1 MIRCRS
7 AGYCTHGGI
16 TGRCYDI
23 AQTKLNKQTGKGRF
37 DKKTSFLHFST
48 VFSTIRCFYYAI
60 FRKELPKILEKL
72 IKALFEWLASLWYE
86 MVEYLLE
93 HLMDLFHT
101 DLTYFTDRVPVV
113 GDIGTIFF
121 AVGWALLIGN
131 LAFQAMRSMATGV
144 GIEAEE
150 PGRLFLRTAIFSFLL
165 MVSRQICE
173 IGLGFSSTIMDM
185 LQIPNAITFDPFGED
200 TFDMLPNAGWIVV
213 ILVNVIIQWQT
224 IKLFFEVAER
234 YVILCVLTYCAPLA
248 FAMGG
253 SKSTGEIFR
262 GWLRMFASMC
272 ALMVFNLMFVKLLIS
287 AMSNAPNGTAIIP
300 WMMLIVG
307 IVRMAKKMD
316 GIILRIGLN
325 PALTGDPLG
334 TRFPGMLTAM
344 TLRSIAQMVTR
355 TAAQGMPSAGHGSP
369 APPASGSFMQHG
381 GKQGSQSGGT
391 VGASALGG
399 AAASAAGVAGAAI
412 HVAGSGARA
421 MSDLTSF
428 RNRHGAGDPA
438 SMRQVSQAISVDA
451 DDWEDGNS
459 VSSIRSQN
467 QSVSEAN
474 AVSRMMVSPVSP
486 AIPPLPAD
494 FGRLGAPQTESA
506 LRTPVMP
513 THRTDIAPGLSVTP
527 VQPAAAMPRTPEQV
541 FPSNTGTSG
550 TPQQP
555 VSGTPSARP
564 PVQPTASRSA
574 RATPVMPVSPP
585 PVQTLLHSESKLS
598 EMRAGYTEQNA
609 PECPPVSPTESAG
622 HSSGIVPA
630 AAVAAATAAQGHTAS
645 AVQPNRTAP
654 SGSAS
659 LAVSPPSRAMP
670 PAPPVQQA
678 MRQTGVTAD
687 TDGGSIRVTPV
698 VPQPQTAA
706 STSGQSTPRTA
717 VQPAPQ
723 TTVQPPSPAMKTQSP
738 TAPAVSPASPE
749 SGRQSIVS
757 TATPAPDRRTAVS
770 PSRREHSEIQ
780 QTTTV
785 QSNLPPSVRPPDMVV
800 RPQIADKTRR
810 LRRSAQP
817 LNNKVTPQE
826 D

>member
-1 MIRCRS
+1 
-7 AGYCTHGGI
+7 
-16 TGRCYDI
+16 
-23 AQTKLNKQTGKGRF
+23 
-37 DKKTSFLHFST
+37 
-48 VFSTIRCFYYAI
+48 
-60 FRKELPKILEKL
+60 
-72 IKALFEWLASLWYE
+72 
-86 MVEYLLE
+86 
-93 HLMDLFHT
+93 
-101 DLTYFTDRVPVV
+101 
-113 GDIGTIFF
+113 
-121 AVGWALLIGN
+121 
-131 LAFQAMRSMATGV
+131 
-144 GIEAEE
+144 
-150 PGRLFLRTAIFSFLL
+150 

-173 IGLGFSSTIMDM
+173 IGFGFSSTIMDM

-200 TFDMLPNAGWIVV
+200 TFDMLPNAGWFVV

-325 PALTGDPLG
+325 PAMTGDPLG

-369 APPASGSFMQHG
+369 APPTSGSFMQHG
-381 GKQGSQSGGT
+381 GKQGGQSTGT
-391 VGASALGG
+391 AGASAQGG
-399 AAASAAGVAGAAI
+399 VAVGAAGVAGAAI

-421 MSDLTSF
+421 MNDLASF
-428 RNRHGAGDPA
+428 RNRHNSGGP
-438 SMRQVSQAISVDA
+438 STRQISQAISIDA
-451 DDWEDGNS
+451 DDWEDGSS

-486 AIPPLPAD
+486 VLPPLPAD
-494 FGRLGAPQTESA
+494 FGRMGAPQTESA
-506 LRTPVMP
+506 LRAPVMP
-513 THRTDIAPGLSVTP
+513 MHRADTAPGLSVTP

-555 VSGTPSARP
+555 VSGTPSARTS
-564 PVQPTASRSA
+564 VQPTASHPT

-585 PVQTLLHSESKLS
+585 PVQTLLHSESNLS
-598 EMRAGYTEQNA
+598 EVRTGYTEQNA

-622 HSSGIVPA
+622 HSSGVVPA

-645 AVQPNRTAP
+645 AVQPNRAAP
-654 SGSAS
+654 AASAGTD
-659 LAVSPPSRAMP
+659 VSPPSRTMP
-670 PAPPVQQA
+670 TAPPVQQV
-678 MRQTGVTAD
+678 MRQTGATAD
-687 TDGGSIRVTPV
+687 TGSSLLRVTPV
-698 VPQPQTAA
+698 TPQPQTTA
-706 STSGQSTPRTA
+706 STSGQSTHRSA
-717 VQPAPQ
+717 VQPVSQ
-723 TTVQPPSPAMKTQSP
+723 TAVQPPSPAVRTQAP
-738 TAPAVSPASPE
+738 TAPAVSPVSADGGRRPAVSP
-749 SGRQSIVS
+749 
-757 TATPAPDRRTAVS
+757 ATPAPNRRTAVS

-780 QTTTV
+780 QTTTT
-785 QSNLPPSVRPPDMVV
+785 QSNVTTSVRPPDMVG
-800 RPQIADKTRR
+800 RPQIAEKTRR

-826 D
+826 GGKHHKRRKKK

>member
-1 MIRCRS
+1 M
-7 AGYCTHGGI
+7 
-16 TGRCYDI
+16 
-23 AQTKLNKQTGKGRF
+23 
-37 DKKTSFLHFST
+37 
-48 VFSTIRCFYYAI
+48 
-60 FRKELPKILEKL
+60 
-72 IKALFEWLASLWYE
+72 
-86 MVEYLLE
+86 
-93 HLMDLFHT
+93 
-101 DLTYFTDRVPVV
+101 
-113 GDIGTIFF
+113 
-121 AVGWALLIGN
+121 
-131 LAFQAMRSMATGV
+131 
-144 GIEAEE
+144 
-150 PGRLFLRTAIFSFLL
+150 
-165 MVSRQICE
+165 
-173 IGLGFSSTIMDM
+173 
-185 LQIPNAITFDPFGED
+185 
-200 TFDMLPNAGWIVV
+200 
-213 ILVNVIIQWQT
+213 
-224 IKLFFEVAER
+224 
-234 YVILCVLTYCAPLA
+234 A

-253 SKSTGEIFR
+253 SKSTAEIFR

-272 ALMVFNLMFVKLLIS
+272 ALMVFNLVFVKLLIS

-300 WMMLIVG
+300 WMMLVVG

-391 VGASALGG
+391 VGASAQGG

-438 SMRQVSQAISVDA
+438 SIRQVSQAISVDA
-451 DDWEDGNS
+451 DDWEDGSS

-486 AIPPLPAD
+486 ALPPLPAD
-494 FGRLGAPQTESA
+494 FGRMSTPQTEIGTHA
-506 LRTPVMP
+506 PVMP
-513 THRTDIAPGLSVTP
+513 MHRADTAPGLSVTP
-527 VQPAAAMPRTPEQV
+527 VQPAAAVPHIPEQV
-541 FPSNTGTSG
+541 FPSNTETSG
-550 TPQQP
+550 APQQS
-555 VSGTPSARP
+555 VSGTPSAHQS
-564 PVQPTASRSA
+564 VQPTTSRPA
-574 RATPVMPVSPP
+574 RVTPVSPVSPP
-585 PVQTLLHSESKLS
+585 HVQTLLHSESNLS
-598 EMRAGYTEQNA
+598 EMRTGYTEQNA
-609 PECPPVSPTESAG
+609 PERPQVSPTESAG
-622 HSSGIVPA
+622 HSSSVVPT

-654 SGSAS
+654 AGSTGS
-659 LAVSPPSRAMP
+659 AVSPPSRMMP

-678 MRQTGVTAD
+678 AQQARQMPSAD
-687 TDGGSIRVTPV
+687 VGSLRVTPV
-698 VPQPQTAA
+698 VQQPQTAA
-706 STSGQSTPRTA
+706 SISGQPTPRTA
-717 VQPAPQ
+717 VQTVPQ
-723 TTVQPPSPAMKTQSP
+723 AAVQPPSP
-738 TAPAVSPASPE
+738 TARAPMPVTPAVSPASAEGGSRPA
-749 SGRQSIVS
+749 VS
-757 TATPAPDRRTAVS
+757 PATPAPDRRTAVS
-770 PSRREHSEIQ
+770 PSQREHSEIQ

-785 QSNLPPSVRPPDMVV
+785 QSNVPSSIRTPDMVG

-826 D
+826 GGKHHKRRKKK

>member
-1 MIRCRS
+1 
-7 AGYCTHGGI
+7 
-16 TGRCYDI
+16 
-23 AQTKLNKQTGKGRF
+23 
-37 DKKTSFLHFST
+37 
-48 VFSTIRCFYYAI
+48 
-60 FRKELPKILEKL
+60 
-72 IKALFEWLASLWYE
+72 
-86 MVEYLLE
+86 
-93 HLMDLFHT
+93 MDLFHT

-113 GDIGTIFF
+113 KDIGTIFF

-131 LAFQAMRSMATGV
+131 LAFQAMRSMASGV

-150 PGRLFLRTAIFSFLL
+150 PGRLFLRTAMFSFLL

-369 APPASGSFMQHG
+369 APPASGAFMQHG

-391 VGASALGG
+391 VGASAQGG

-474 AVSRMMVSPVSP
+474 VVSRMMVSPVSP

-494 FGRLGAPQTESA
+494 FGRLGAPQTEST

-513 THRTDIAPGLSVTP
+513 THRTDTAPGLSVTP

-541 FPSNTGTSG
+541 FPSNTGISG

-564 PVQPTASRSA
+564 PVQPTTSRPA
-574 RATPVMPVSPP
+574 RVTPVSPVSPP
-585 PVQTLLHSESKLS
+585 PVQTLLHSESNLS
-598 EMRAGYTEQNA
+598 EVRAGYTEQNA
-609 PECPPVSPTESAG
+609 PKNQPVPSVEPAG

-645 AVQPNRTAP
+645 AVQPNRAA
-654 SGSAS
+654 SAGT
-659 LAVSPPSRAMP
+659 AVSPPSRTM
-670 PAPPVQQA
+670 PPVQQT
-678 MRQTGVTAD
+678 MRQTGATAD
-687 TDGGSIRVTPV
+687 TGGGSIRVTPV
-698 VPQPQTAA
+698 VPQSQTVA
-706 STSGQSTPRTA
+706 SAFGQSTPRTGVQPVSHTA
-717 VQPAPQ
+717 VQPAPP
-723 TTVQPPSPAMKTQSP
+723 TAVQPPSPAMRTQAP
-738 TAPAVSPASPE
+738 TAPAVSPVSADGGRRPAVSP
-749 SGRQSIVS
+749 
-757 TATPAPDRRTAVS
+757 ATPAPDRRTAVS

-780 QTTTV
+780 QTTTA
-785 QSNLPPSVRPPDMVV
+785 QSNMTTSVRLPDMVV
-800 RPQIADKTRR
+800 RPQIAEKTRR

-826 D
+826 GGKHHKRRKKK

>member
-1 MIRCRS
+1 
-7 AGYCTHGGI
+7 
-16 TGRCYDI
+16 
-23 AQTKLNKQTGKGRF
+23 
-37 DKKTSFLHFST
+37 
-48 VFSTIRCFYYAI
+48 
-60 FRKELPKILEKL
+60 
-72 IKALFEWLASLWYE
+72 
-86 MVEYLLE
+86 
-93 HLMDLFHT
+93 MDLFHT
-101 DLTYFTDRVPVV
+101 DLTYFAERVPVV
-113 GDIGTIFF
+113 KDIGTIFF

-131 LAFQAMRSMATGV
+131 LVFQAMRSMASGV

-150 PGRLFLRTAIFSFLL
+150 PGRLFLRTAMFSFLL

-369 APPASGSFMQHG
+369 APPTSGSFMQHS
-381 GKQGSQSGGT
+381 GKQGSQSTST
-391 VGASALGG
+391 VGASAQGG
-399 AAASAAGVAGAAI
+399 AAAGAAGVAGAAI

-421 MSDLTSF
+421 MNDLASF
-428 RNRHGAGDPA
+428 RNRHGADDPA
-438 SMRQVSQAISVDA
+438 SIRQVSQAISVDA
-451 DDWEDGNS
+451 DDWEDGS
-459 VSSIRSQN
+459 SASSIRSQN

-486 AIPPLPAD
+486 ALPPLPAD
-494 FGRLGAPQTESA
+494 FGRLGAP
-506 LRTPVMP
+506 RTGIGTHAPVMP
-513 THRTDIAPGLSVTP
+513 THRADTAPGLSVTP
-527 VQPAAAMPRTPEQV
+527 VQPAAAVPHIPEQV
-541 FPSNTGTSG
+541 FPSNTETSG
-550 TPQQP
+550 APQQS
-555 VSGTPSARP
+555 VSGTPSAHQ
-564 PVQPTASRSA
+564 PVQPTTSRPA
-574 RATPVMPVSPP
+574 RVTPVSPVSPP
-585 PVQTLLHSESKLS
+585 HVQTLLHSESNLS
-598 EMRAGYTEQNA
+598 EMRTGYTEQNA
-609 PECPPVSPTESAG
+609 PERPPVSPTESAG
-622 HSSGIVPA
+622 HSSSVVPT

-654 SGSAS
+654 AGSTGS
-659 LAVSPPSRAMP
+659 AVSPPSRMMP
-670 PAPPVQQA
+670 PAPPVQQT
-678 MRQTGVTAD
+678 MRQTGQIPSAD
-687 TDGGSIRVTPV
+687 VCSLRVTPV
-698 VPQPQTAA
+698 APAT
-706 STSGQSTPRTA
+706 STSGQSIQRTA

-723 TTVQPPSPAMKTQSP
+723 TTVQPPSPAMRTQAP
-738 TAPAVSPASPE
+738 TAPAVSPALSDGGSRPAGSP
-749 SGRQSIVS
+749 V
-757 TATPAPDRRTAVS
+757 APAPDRRPAVS

-785 QSNLPPSVRPPDMVV
+785 QSNVPSSIRTPDMVR

-826 D
+826 GGKHHKRRKKK

>member
-1 MIRCRS
+1 
-7 AGYCTHGGI
+7 
-16 TGRCYDI
+16 
-23 AQTKLNKQTGKGRF
+23 
-37 DKKTSFLHFST
+37 
-48 VFSTIRCFYYAI
+48 
-60 FRKELPKILEKL
+60 
-72 IKALFEWLASLWYE
+72 
-86 MVEYLLE
+86 
-93 HLMDLFHT
+93 MDLFHT
-101 DLTYFTDRVPVV
+101 DLTYFAERVPVV
-113 GDIGTIFF
+113 KDIGTIFF

-131 LAFQAMRSMATGV
+131 LVFQAMRSMASGV

-150 PGRLFLRTAIFSFLL
+150 PGRLFLRTAMFSFLL
-165 MVSRQICE
+165 VVSRQICE

-262 GWLRMFASMC
+262 GWLRMFGSMC
-272 ALMVFNLMFVKLLIS
+272 ALIVFNLMFVKLLIS

-307 IVRMAKKMD
+307 IVRTAKKMD

-369 APPASGSFMQHG
+369 APPTSGSFMQHS
-381 GKQGSQSGGT
+381 GKQGSQSTST
-391 VGASALGG
+391 VGASAQGG
-399 AAASAAGVAGAAI
+399 AAAGAAGVAGAAI

-421 MSDLTSF
+421 MNDLASF

-438 SMRQVSQAISVDA
+438 SIRQVSQAISVDA
-451 DDWEDGNS
+451 DDWEDGSS

-486 AIPPLPAD
+486 ALPPLPAD
-494 FGRLGAPQTESA
+494 FGRMSTPQTEIGTHA
-506 LRTPVMP
+506 PVMP
-513 THRTDIAPGLSVTP
+513 MHRADTAPGLSVTP
-527 VQPAAAMPRTPEQV
+527 VQPAAAMPHIPEQV
-541 FPSNTGTSG
+541 FPSNTETSG
-550 TPQQP
+550 APQQP
-555 VSGTPSARP
+555 VSGTPSAHP
-564 PVQPTASRSA
+564 PVQPTTSRPA
-574 RATPVMPVSPP
+574 RVTPVSPVSPP
-585 PVQTLLHSESKLS
+585 HVQTLLHSESNLS
-598 EMRAGYTEQNA
+598 EMRTGYTEQNA
-609 PECPPVSPTESAG
+609 PERPPVSPTESAG
-622 HSSGIVPA
+622 HSSSVVPT
-630 AAVAAATAAQGHTAS
+630 AAVAAATAVQGHTAS
-645 AVQPNRTAP
+645 AVQPNRTTPAAS
-654 SGSAS
+654 SG
-659 LAVSPPSRAMP
+659 LTVSPPSRAMP
-670 PAPPVQQA
+670 PMPHVQQA
-678 MRQTGVTAD
+678 TQQAGQIPSAD
-687 TDGGSIRVTPV
+687 VGSLRVTPV
-698 VPQPQTAA
+698 APAA
-706 STSGQSTPRTA
+706 STSGQSIPRTA
-717 VQPAPQ
+717 VRPAPQ
-723 TTVQPPSPAMKTQSP
+723 TTVQPPSPAMRTQAP
-738 TAPAVSPASPE
+738 TAPAVSPASSDGGSRPAG
-749 SGRQSIVS
+749 SPV
-757 TATPAPDRRTAVS
+757 APAPDRRPAVS

-785 QSNLPPSVRPPDMVV
+785 QSNVPPSIRTPDMVG

-826 D
+826 GGKHHKRRKKK

>member
-1 MIRCRS
+1 MPFFKRR
-7 AGYCTHGGI
+7 
-16 TGRCYDI
+16 
-23 AQTKLNKQTGKGRF
+23 
-37 DKKTSFLHFST
+37 
-48 VFSTIRCFYYAI
+48 
-60 FRKELPKILEKL
+60 LPKILEKL
-72 IKALFEWLASLWYE
+72 IKALFEWLARLWYE

-101 DLTYFTDRVPVV
+101 DLTYFAERVPVIN
-113 GDIGTIFF
+113 DIGTIFF

-131 LAFQAMRSMATGV
+131 LVFQATRSMASGV

-150 PGRLFLRTAIFSFLL
+150 PGRLFLRTAMFSFLL

-173 IGLGFSSTIMDM
+173 IGLGLSSTIMDM

-344 TLRSIAQMVTR
+344 TLRSVAQMVTR
-355 TAAQGMPSAGHGSP
+355 TAAQGMPSTGHGSH
-369 APPASGSFMQHG
+369 APPASGSFMQHS
-381 GKQGSQSGGT
+381 GKQGSQSAGT
-391 VGASALGG
+391 AGASAQGG
-399 AAASAAGVAGAAI
+399 AAAGAAGVAGAAI

-421 MSDLTSF
+421 MSDLASF

-438 SMRQVSQAISVDA
+438 SMRQVSQTISVDA
-451 DDWEDGNS
+451 DDWEDSSS

-474 AVSRMMVSPVSP
+474 AVRRMMVSPVSP

-494 FGRLGAPQTESA
+494 FGRLGAPKTESA

-513 THRTDIAPGLSVTP
+513 THRMDTAPGLSVTP

-550 TPQQP
+550 APQQA
-555 VSGTPSARP
+555 VSGTPSAHP
-564 PVQPTASRSA
+564 PRTADHVAPSSRDTSKSRIPVACTDTFAQRKQIVRDARRIYGAECAGMPAGVSNRIGRTFIRHRSGSRCSSCHRGTGTYCVRGSAQPDCSLWFGQSSSIAAEPHDTACAAGTTGDAPDRGNSGHRRQLAPRDAGRAAATDRCIDIWTTDTAHSGTDHTAS
-574 RATPVMPVSPP
+574 
-585 PVQTLLHSESKLS
+585 
-598 EMRAGYTEQNA
+598 
-609 PECPPVSPTESAG
+609 
-622 HSSGIVPA
+622 SSA
-630 AAVAAATAAQGHTAS
+630 AAVAYGKGTNAS
-645 AVQPNRTAP
+645 HAGGIACIGRRRQPTCGFPR
-654 SGSAS
+654 
-659 LAVSPPSRAMP
+659 LRL
-670 PAPPVQQA
+670 
-678 MRQTGVTAD
+678 RR
-687 TDGGSIRVTPV
+687 IV
-698 VPQPQTAA
+698 VPLY
-706 STSGQSTPRTA
+706 PRLG
-717 VQPAPQ
+717 
-723 TTVQPPSPAMKTQSP
+723 
-738 TAPAVSPASPE
+738 VSIAKY
-749 SGRQSIVS
+749 
-757 TATPAPDRRTAVS
+757 
-770 PSRREHSEIQ
+770 SR
-780 QTTTV
+780 
-785 QSNLPPSVRPPDMVV
+785 LPRYKALFRPISVHRIWSDG
-800 RPQIADKTRR
+800 RR
-810 LRRSAQP
+810 LRTKRVSCAAP
-817 LNNKVTPQE
+817 HNL
-826 D
+826 

>member
-1 MIRCRS
+1 
-7 AGYCTHGGI
+7 
-16 TGRCYDI
+16 
-23 AQTKLNKQTGKGRF
+23 
-37 DKKTSFLHFST
+37 
-48 VFSTIRCFYYAI
+48 
-60 FRKELPKILEKL
+60 
-72 IKALFEWLASLWYE
+72 
-86 MVEYLLE
+86 
-93 HLMDLFHT
+93 MDLFHT
-101 DLTYFTDRVPVV
+101 DLTYFADRVPVV
-113 GDIGTIFF
+113 EDIGTIFF

-131 LAFQAMRSMATGV
+131 LVFQAMRSMASGV

-150 PGRLFLRTAIFSFLL
+150 PGRLFLRTAMFSFLL

-173 IGLGFSSTIMDM
+173 IGLGLSSTIMDM

-213 ILVNVIIQWQT
+213 VLVNVIIQWQT

-234 YVILCVLTYCAPLA
+234 YVILCMLTYCAPLA

-391 VGASALGG
+391 VGASAQGG
-399 AAASAAGVAGAAI
+399 AAASAEGVAGAAI

-438 SMRQVSQAISVDA
+438 SIRQVSQAISVDA
-451 DDWEDGNS
+451 DDWEDGS
-459 VSSIRSQN
+459 AVSSIRSQN

-486 AIPPLPAD
+486 ALPPLPAD
-494 FGRLGAPQTESA
+494 FGRMSTPQTEIGTHA
-506 LRTPVMP
+506 PVMP
-513 THRTDIAPGLSVTP
+513 MHRADTAPGLSVTP
-527 VQPAAAMPRTPEQV
+527 VQPAAAMPRTPERV
-541 FPSNTGTSG
+541 FPSNAETTGA
-550 TPQQP
+550 PQQA
-555 VSGTPSARP
+555 VSEPSATP
-564 PVQPTASRSA
+564 PSGQPTASRPA
-574 RATPVMPVSPP
+574 RVTPVSPVSPP
-585 PVQTLLHSESKLS
+585 PVQTLLHSESNFS
-598 EMRAGYTEQNA
+598 EVRTGYTEQTV
-609 PECPPVSPTESAG
+609 PERPPVSPAEPAG
-622 HSSGIVPA
+622 HSSGIGPA

-654 SGSAS
+654 AVSAGS
-659 LAVSPPSRAMP
+659 AVSPPSRMMP

-678 MRQTGVTAD
+678 AQQARQMPSAD
-687 TDGGSIRVTPV
+687 VGSLRVTPV
-698 VPQPQTAA
+698 VQQPQTAA
-706 STSGQSTPRTA
+706 SISGQPTPRTA
-717 VQPAPQ
+717 VQTIPQ
-723 TTVQPPSPAMKTQSP
+723 AAVQPPSP
-738 TAPAVSPASPE
+738 TARAPMPVTPAVSPASAEGGSRPA
-749 SGRQSIVS
+749 VS
-757 TATPAPDRRTAVS
+757 PVAPASDRRPAVS

-785 QSNLPPSVRPPDMVV
+785 QSNVPPGVRSPDMVGQ
-800 RPQIADKTRR
+800 PQIADKTRK

-826 D
+826 GGKHHKRRKKK

>member
-1 MIRCRS
+1 
-7 AGYCTHGGI
+7 
-16 TGRCYDI
+16 
-23 AQTKLNKQTGKGRF
+23 
-37 DKKTSFLHFST
+37 
-48 VFSTIRCFYYAI
+48 
-60 FRKELPKILEKL
+60 
-72 IKALFEWLASLWYE
+72 
-86 MVEYLLE
+86 
-93 HLMDLFHT
+93 MDLFHT
-101 DLTYFTDRVPVV
+101 DLTYFAERVPVV
-113 GDIGTIFF
+113 GDISTIFF

-150 PGRLFLRTAIFSFLL
+150 PGRLFLRTAMFSFLL

-185 LQIPNAITFDPFGED
+185 LQVPNAITFDPFGED

-253 SKSTGEIFR
+253 SKSTAEIFR

-272 ALMVFNLMFVKLLIS
+272 ALMVFNLVFVKMLIS

-300 WMMLIVG
+300 WAMLIVG

-325 PALTGDPLG
+325 PAITGGPLG
-334 TRFPGMLTAM
+334 ARIPGMLTAM

-381 GKQGSQSGGT
+381 GKQGGQSTGT
-391 VGASALGG
+391 VGASAQGG

-412 HVAGSGARA
+412 HVTGSGARA
-421 MSDLTSF
+421 MNDLASF

-438 SMRQVSQAISVDA
+438 SIRQVSQAISVDA
-451 DDWEDGNS
+451 DDWEDGSS

-486 AIPPLPAD
+486 ALPPLPAD
-494 FGRLGAPQTESA
+494 FGRMSTPQTEIGTHA
-506 LRTPVMP
+506 PVMP
-513 THRTDIAPGLSVTP
+513 MHRADTAPGLSVTP
-527 VQPAAAMPRTPEQV
+527 VQPAAAMPHIPEQV
-541 FPSNTGTSG
+541 FPSNTETSG
-550 TPQQP
+550 APQQS
-555 VSGTPSARP
+555 VSGTPSAHQ
-564 PVQPTASRSA
+564 PVQLTTSRPA
-574 RATPVMPVSPP
+574 RVTPVSPVSPP
-585 PVQTLLHSESKLS
+585 HVQTLLHSESNLS
-598 EMRAGYTEQNA
+598 EMRTGYTEQNA
-609 PECPPVSPTESAG
+609 PERPPVSPTESAG
-622 HSSGIVPA
+622 HSSSVVPT

-659 LAVSPPSRAMP
+659 PAVSPPSRTMP
-670 PAPPVQQA
+670 TAPPVQQV
-678 MRQTGVTAD
+678 MRQTGTTAD
-687 TDGGSIRVTPV
+687 TGSSLLRVTPV
-698 VPQPQTAA
+698 TPQPQAVA
-706 STSGQSTPRTA
+706 SAFGQSIPRTG
-717 VQPAPQ
+717 VQPVSQ
-723 TTVQPPSPAMKTQSP
+723 TAVQPPSPAMRTQAP
-738 TAPAVSPASPE
+738 TAPAVSPASADG
-749 SGRQSIVS
+749 GRRPAVS
-757 TATPAPDRRTAVS
+757 PATPAPDRRTAVS
-770 PSRREHSEIQ
+770 PSRRGHSEIQ

-785 QSNLPPSVRPPDMVV
+785 QSNLPPSVRPPDMVG
-800 RPQIADKTRR
+800 RPHIADKTRR

-826 D
+826 GGKHHKRRKKK

>member
-1 MIRCRS
+1 
-7 AGYCTHGGI
+7 
-16 TGRCYDI
+16 
-23 AQTKLNKQTGKGRF
+23 
-37 DKKTSFLHFST
+37 
-48 VFSTIRCFYYAI
+48 
-60 FRKELPKILEKL
+60 
-72 IKALFEWLASLWYE
+72 

-93 HLMDLFHT
+93 QLMDLFHT
-101 DLTYFTDRVPVV
+101 DLTYFADRVPVV
-113 GDIGTIFF
+113 KDIGTIFF

-131 LAFQAMRSMATGV
+131 LVIQAMRSMASGV

-150 PGRLFLRTAIFSFLL
+150 PGRLFLRTAMFSFLL

-344 TLRSIAQMVTR
+344 TLRSIAQMVAR
-355 TAAQGMPSAGHGSP
+355 TAAQGMPSAGYGSP
-369 APPASGSFMQHG
+369 APPASGAFMQHG
-381 GKQGSQSGGT
+381 GKQGSQSTST
-391 VGASALGG
+391 VGASAQGG
-399 AAASAAGVAGAAI
+399 AAAGAAGVAGAAI

-421 MSDLTSF
+421 MNDLASF

-438 SMRQVSQAISVDA
+438 SIRQVSQAISVDA
-451 DDWEDGNS
+451 DDWEDGSS

-486 AIPPLPAD
+486 AIPPLAAD

-506 LRTPVMP
+506 LCAPVMP
-513 THRTDIAPGLSVTP
+513 PHRTDTAPGLSVTP
-527 VQPAAAMPRTPEQV
+527 VQPVAAMPRTPEQV

-550 TPQQP
+550 APQQA
-555 VSGTPSARP
+555 VSGTPSAHP
-564 PVQPTASRSA
+564 PVQPTTSRPA
-574 RATPVMPVSPP
+574 RVTPVSPVSP
-585 PVQTLLHSESKLS
+585 SHVQTLLHSESNLS
-598 EMRAGYTEQNA
+598 EVRTGYTEQNA
-609 PECPPVSPTESAG
+609 PENQPVSPVEPVG
-622 HSSGIVPA
+622 HSSGVVPA
-630 AAVAAATAAQGHTAS
+630 AAVAAATAAQGYTAS

-659 LAVSPPSRAMP
+659 LAVSPPSRTMP
-670 PAPPVQQA
+670 PAPPVQQV

-698 VPQPQTAA
+698 VPQPQTTA
-706 STSGQSTPRTA
+706 STSGQSTHRSA
-717 VQPAPQ
+717 VQPVSQ
-723 TTVQPPSPAMKTQSP
+723 TAVQPPSPAVRTQAP
-738 TAPAVSPASPE
+738 TAPAVSPVSADGGRRPAVSP
-749 SGRQSIVS
+749 
-757 TATPAPDRRTAVS
+757 ATPAPNRRTAVS

-780 QTTTV
+780 QTTTA
-785 QSNLPPSVRPPDMVV
+785 QSNVTTSVRPPDMVG

-826 D
+826 GGKHHKRRKKK

>member
-1 MIRCRS
+1 
-7 AGYCTHGGI
+7 
-16 TGRCYDI
+16 
-23 AQTKLNKQTGKGRF
+23 
-37 DKKTSFLHFST
+37 
-48 VFSTIRCFYYAI
+48 
-60 FRKELPKILEKL
+60 
-72 IKALFEWLASLWYE
+72 
-86 MVEYLLE
+86 
-93 HLMDLFHT
+93 MDLFHT
-101 DLTYFTDRVPVV
+101 DLTYFAERVPVIN
-113 GDIGTIFF
+113 DIGTIFF
-121 AVGWALLIGN
+121 AVGWVLLIGN
-131 LAFQAMRSMATGV
+131 LVFQAMRSMASGV

-150 PGRLFLRTAIFSFLL
+150 PGRLFLRTAMFSFLL

-355 TAAQGMPSAGHGSP
+355 TAAQGMPSAWHGSP
-369 APPASGSFMQHG
+369 APPASGSFMQHS
-381 GKQGSQSGGT
+381 GKQGSQSAGT
-391 VGASALGG
+391 AGASTQGG

-438 SMRQVSQAISVDA
+438 SMRQVSQTISVDA
-451 DDWEDGNS
+451 DDWEDSSS

-467 QSVSEAN
+467 QSVSEAS

-494 FGRLGAPQTESA
+494 FGRLGAPKTESA

-513 THRTDIAPGLSVTP
+513 THRMDTAPGLSVTP

-541 FPSNTGTSG
+541 FPSNTGTPG
-550 TPQQP
+550 TPQQA
-555 VSGTPSARP
+555 VSGTPGVRPSA
-564 PVQPTASRSA
+564 QPTASRPA

-598 EMRAGYTEQNA
+598 EMRAGYTEQNV

-630 AAVAAATAAQGHTAS
+630 VAVAAATAAQGHTAS

-659 LAVSPPSRAMP
+659 LAVSPPSRMIP

-678 MRQTGVTAD
+678 MRQTGATAD
-687 TDGGSIRVTPV
+687 TGGSSLRVTPV
-698 VPQPQTAA
+698 APLPQTAA

-717 VQPAPQ
+717 VQTIPQ
-723 TTVQPPSPAMKTQSP
+723 AAVQPPSP
-738 TAPAVSPASPE
+738 TARAPMPVTPAVSPVSADGGRRPAVSP
-749 SGRQSIVS
+749 
-757 TATPAPDRRTAVS
+757 ATPAPDRRTAVS
-770 PSRREHSEIQ
+770 PSRRGHSEIQ

-785 QSNLPPSVRPPDMVV
+785 QSNLPPSVRPPDMVG
-800 RPQIADKTRR
+800 RPHIADKTRR

-826 D
+826 GGKHHKRRKKK

>member
-1 MIRCRS
+1 
-7 AGYCTHGGI
+7 
-16 TGRCYDI
+16 
-23 AQTKLNKQTGKGRF
+23 
-37 DKKTSFLHFST
+37 
-48 VFSTIRCFYYAI
+48 
-60 FRKELPKILEKL
+60 
-72 IKALFEWLASLWYE
+72 
-86 MVEYLLE
+86 
-93 HLMDLFHT
+93 MDLFHT
-101 DLTYFTDRVPVV
+101 DLTYFADRVPVV
-113 GDIGTIFF
+113 KDIGTIFF

-131 LAFQAMRSMATGV
+131 LVFQAMRSMASGV

-150 PGRLFLRTAIFSFLL
+150 PGRLFLRTAMFSFLL
-165 MVSRQICE
+165 MVSWQICE
-173 IGLGFSSTIMDM
+173 IGLGLSSTIMDM

-369 APPASGSFMQHG
+369 APPTSGSFMQHS
-381 GKQGSQSGGT
+381 GKQGSQSTST
-391 VGASALGG
+391 VGASAQGG
-399 AAASAAGVAGAAI
+399 AAAGAAGVAGAAI

-421 MSDLTSF
+421 MNDLASF

-438 SMRQVSQAISVDA
+438 SIRQVSQAISVDA
-451 DDWEDGNS
+451 DDWEDGSS

-474 AVSRMMVSPVSP
+474 AVSRMMVSPVSRTL
-486 AIPPLPAD
+486 PPLPAD
-494 FGRLGAPQTESA
+494 FGRMSTPQTEIGTHA
-506 LRTPVMP
+506 PVMP
-513 THRTDIAPGLSVTP
+513 MHRADIAPGLSVTP
-527 VQPAAAMPRTPEQV
+527 VQPADAMPRTPEQV

-550 TPQQP
+550 APQQA

-564 PVQPTASRSA
+564 PVQPTTSRPA
-574 RATPVMPVSPP
+574 RVTPVSPVSPP
-585 PVQTLLHSESKLS
+585 PVQTLLHSASNLS
-598 EMRAGYTEQNA
+598 EVRTGYTEQNA
-609 PECPPVSPTESAG
+609 PERPPVSQTESAG
-622 HSSGIVPA
+622 HSSSVVPT

-654 SGSAS
+654 AGSTGS
-659 LAVSPPSRAMP
+659 AVSPPSRTMP
-670 PAPPVQQA
+670 TAPPVQQA
-678 MRQTGVTAD
+678 TQQARQIPSAD
-687 TDGGSIRVTPV
+687 VGSLRVTPV
-698 VPQPQTAA
+698 APAA

-723 TTVQPPSPAMKTQSP
+723 TTVQPPSPAMRTQAP
-738 TAPAVSPASPE
+738 TAPVVSPASSDGGSRPAVSP
-749 SGRQSIVS
+749 VV
-757 TATPAPDRRTAVS
+757 PAPDRRPAVS
-770 PSRREHSEIQ
+770 PSRREHSDIQ

-785 QSNLPPSVRPPDMVV
+785 QSNVTTSVRPPDMVG

-826 D
+826 GGKHHKRRKKK

>member
-1 MIRCRS
+1 
-7 AGYCTHGGI
+7 
-16 TGRCYDI
+16 
-23 AQTKLNKQTGKGRF
+23 
-37 DKKTSFLHFST
+37 
-48 VFSTIRCFYYAI
+48 
-60 FRKELPKILEKL
+60 
-72 IKALFEWLASLWYE
+72 
-86 MVEYLLE
+86 
-93 HLMDLFHT
+93 
-101 DLTYFTDRVPVV
+101 
-113 GDIGTIFF
+113 
-121 AVGWALLIGN
+121 
-131 LAFQAMRSMATGV
+131 MAAGV

-150 PGRLFLRTAIFSFLL
+150 PGRLFLRTAMFSFLL

-316 GIILRIGLN
+316 DIILRIGLN

-355 TAAQGMPSAGHGSP
+355 TAAQGMPSTGHGSP
-369 APPASGSFMQHG
+369 APPASGSFMQHS
-381 GKQGSQSGGT
+381 GKQGSRSVGT
-391 VGASALGG
+391 AGASAQGG
-399 AAASAAGVAGAAI
+399 AAAGAAGVAGAAI

-421 MSDLTSF
+421 MNDLASF

-438 SMRQVSQAISVDA
+438 SMRQVSQAISIDA
-451 DDWEDGNS
+451 DDWEDGSS

-506 LRTPVMP
+506 LRAPVMP
-513 THRTDIAPGLSVTP
+513 THRADTAPGLSVTP

-550 TPQQP
+550 APQQA
-555 VSGTPSARP
+555 VSGTPGVRP
-564 PVQPTASRSA
+564 SVQPTASRTA
-574 RATPVMPVSPP
+574 RATPVVPVSPP
-585 PVQTLLHSESKLS
+585 PVQTLLHSESNLS
-598 EMRAGYTEQNA
+598 EVRAGYAEQNA
-609 PECPPVSPTESAG
+609 PECPPVPPTESAG
-622 HSSGIVPA
+622 HSSSVVPT
-630 AAVAAATAAQGHTAS
+630 AAVTAATAAQGHTAS
-645 AVQPNRTAP
+645 AVQPNRTTPAAS
-654 SGSAS
+654 SG
-659 LAVSPPSRAMP
+659 LTVSPPSRTMP
-670 PAPPVQQA
+670 TAPPVQQA
-678 MRQTGVTAD
+678 MRQTGEIAD

-706 STSGQSTPRTA
+706 SAFRQSTPRTGIQPVSHTA
-717 VQPAPQ
+717 VQPAPS
-723 TTVQPPSPAMKTQSP
+723 TAVQPPSPAMRTQVP
-738 TAPAVSPASPE
+738 TAPVVSPASADGGKRPAVSP
-749 SGRQSIVS
+749 
-757 TATPAPDRRTAVS
+757 ATPAPDRRTAVL

-785 QSNLPPSVRPPDMVV
+785 QSNVPSSIRTPDMVG

-826 D
+826 GGKYHKRRKKN

>member
-1 MIRCRS
+1 
-7 AGYCTHGGI
+7 
-16 TGRCYDI
+16 
-23 AQTKLNKQTGKGRF
+23 
-37 DKKTSFLHFST
+37 
-48 VFSTIRCFYYAI
+48 
-60 FRKELPKILEKL
+60 
-72 IKALFEWLASLWYE
+72 
-86 MVEYLLE
+86 
-93 HLMDLFHT
+93 MDLFHT
-101 DLTYFTDRVPVV
+101 DLTYFAERVPVV
-113 GDIGTIFF
+113 KDIGTIFF

-131 LAFQAMRSMATGV
+131 LVFQAMRSMASGV

-150 PGRLFLRTAIFSFLL
+150 PGRLFLRTAMFSFLL

-173 IGLGFSSTIMDM
+173 ICLGLSSTIMDM

-381 GKQGSQSGGT
+381 GKQGSQSAGIA
-391 VGASALGG
+391 GASAQGG
-399 AAASAAGVAGAAI
+399 AAAGAAGVTGAAI

-421 MSDLTSF
+421 MNDLASF
-428 RNRHGAGDPA
+428 RNRHGAG

-451 DDWEDGNS
+451 DDWEDSSS

-467 QSVSEAN
+467 QNVSEAN

-494 FGRLGAPQTESA
+494 FGRLGAPQTESE
-506 LRTPVMP
+506 LRAPVMP
-513 THRTDIAPGLSVTP
+513 MHRADTAPGLSVTP

-541 FPSNTGTSG
+541 FPSNTGTPG
-550 TPQQP
+550 TPQQA
-555 VSGTPSARP
+555 VSGTPGVRP
-564 PVQPTASRSA
+564 SVQPTASRPA

-609 PECPPVSPTESAG
+609 SECPPVSPTESAG
-622 HSSGIVPA
+622 HSSSVVPT
-630 AAVAAATAAQGHTAS
+630 AAVAAATAAQGHTVP
-645 AVQPNRTAP
+645 AVQPNRTDPA
-654 SGSAS
+654 GSIGS
-659 LAVSPPSRAMP
+659 AVSPPSRTMP
-670 PAPPVQQA
+670 PAPPIQQV
-678 MRQTGVTAD
+678 MRQAGAIAD

-698 VPQPQTAA
+698 VPQSQTAA
-706 STSGQSTPRTA
+706 SAFGQSTPRTGIQPVSHTA
-717 VQPAPQ
+717 VQPAPP
-723 TTVQPPSPAMKTQSP
+723 TAVQPPSPAMRTQAL
-738 TAPAVSPASPE
+738 TAPAVSPVSADGGRRPAVSP
-749 SGRQSIVS
+749 
-757 TATPAPDRRTAVS
+757 ATPAPDRRTAVS
-770 PSRREHSEIQ
+770 PSQRERSETR

-785 QSNLPPSVRPPDMVV
+785 QSNMSPGVRSPDMVE

-817 LNNKVTPQE
+817 LKNKVTPQE
-826 D
+826 GGKHHKRRKKK

>member
-1 MIRCRS
+1 
-7 AGYCTHGGI
+7 
-16 TGRCYDI
+16 
-23 AQTKLNKQTGKGRF
+23 
-37 DKKTSFLHFST
+37 
-48 VFSTIRCFYYAI
+48 
-60 FRKELPKILEKL
+60 
-72 IKALFEWLASLWYE
+72 
-86 MVEYLLE
+86 
-93 HLMDLFHT
+93 MDLFHT
-101 DLTYFTDRVPVV
+101 DLTYFAERVPVV
-113 GDIGTIFF
+113 KDIGTIFF

-131 LAFQAMRSMATGV
+131 LVFQAMRSMASGV

-150 PGRLFLRTAIFSFLL
+150 PGRLFLRTAMFSFLL

-173 IGLGFSSTIMDM
+173 ICLGLSSTIMDM

-334 TRFPGMLTAM
+334 THFPGMLTAM

-369 APPASGSFMQHG
+369 APPTSGSFMQHG
-381 GKQGSQSGGT
+381 GKQGGQSTGT
-391 VGASALGG
+391 AGASAQGGVAVG
-399 AAASAAGVAGAAI
+399 AAGIAGAAI

-421 MSDLTSF
+421 MNDLASF

-451 DDWEDGNS
+451 DDWEDSSS

-486 AIPPLPAD
+486 AIPLLPAD
-494 FGRLGAPQTESA
+494 FGRLGAPQTEST
-506 LRTPVMP
+506 LRAPVMP
-513 THRTDIAPGLSVTP
+513 THRTDTAPGLSVTP

-550 TPQQP
+550 TPQQA

-564 PVQPTASRSA
+564 PVQPTTSRPA
-574 RATPVMPVSPP
+574 RVTPVSPVSPP
-585 PVQTLLHSESKLS
+585 PVQTLLHSESNLS
-598 EMRAGYTEQNA
+598 EMRTGYTEQNA
-609 PECPPVSPTESAG
+609 QERPPVSPTESAG
-622 HSSGIVPA
+622 HSSSVVPT
-630 AAVAAATAAQGHTAS
+630 AAVAAGTAAQGHTAS
-645 AVQPNRTAP
+645 AVQPNRTALA
-654 SGSAS
+654 GSTS
-659 LAVSPPSRAMP
+659 STVSPPSRIMP
-670 PAPPVQQA
+670 PMPHVQQA
-678 MRQTGVTAD
+678 TQQAGQIPSAD
-687 TDGGSIRVTPV
+687 VGSLRVTPV
-698 VPQPQTAA
+698 VPQTQTAA
-706 STSGQSTPRTA
+706 STFGQSTHRSA
-717 VQPAPQ
+717 VQPVSQ
-723 TTVQPPSPAMKTQSP
+723 TAVQPPSPAVRTQAP
-738 TAPAVSPASPE
+738 TAPAVSPVSADGGRRPAVSP
-749 SGRQSIVS
+749 
-757 TATPAPDRRTAVS
+757 ATPAPNRRTAVS

-780 QTTTV
+780 QTTTA
-785 QSNLPPSVRPPDMVV
+785 QSNVTTSVRPPDMVG
-800 RPQIADKTRR
+800 RPQIAEKTRR

-826 D
+826 GGKHHKRRKKK

>member
-1 MIRCRS
+1 
-7 AGYCTHGGI
+7 
-16 TGRCYDI
+16 
-23 AQTKLNKQTGKGRF
+23 
-37 DKKTSFLHFST
+37 
-48 VFSTIRCFYYAI
+48 
-60 FRKELPKILEKL
+60 
-72 IKALFEWLASLWYE
+72 
-86 MVEYLLE
+86 
-93 HLMDLFHT
+93 MDLFHT
-101 DLTYFTDRVPVV
+101 DLTYFAERVPVIN
-113 GDIGTIFF
+113 DIGTIFF

-131 LAFQAMRSMATGV
+131 LVFQATRSMASGV

-150 PGRLFLRTAIFSFLL
+150 PGRLFLRTAMFSFLL

-173 IGLGFSSTIMDM
+173 IGLGLSSTIMDM

-287 AMSNAPNGTAIIP
+287 AMSNAPNGTSIIP

-369 APPASGSFMQHG
+369 APPASGSFMQHS
-381 GKQGSQSGGT
+381 GKQGSQSTST
-391 VGASALGG
+391 VGASAQGG
-399 AAASAAGVAGAAI
+399 AAAGAAGVAGAAI

-421 MSDLTSF
+421 MNDLASF

-438 SMRQVSQAISVDA
+438 AIRQVSQAISVDA
-451 DDWEDGNS
+451 DDWEDGSS

-474 AVSRMMVSPVSP
+474 AVSQMMVSPVSP
-486 AIPPLPAD
+486 TLPPMPAD
-494 FGRLGAPQTESA
+494 FGRMGAPQTESA
-506 LRTPVMP
+506 LRAPVMP
-513 THRTDIAPGLSVTP
+513 THRADTTPGLSVTP
-527 VQPAAAMPRTPEQV
+527 VQPAAAMPHIPEQV
-541 FPSNTGTSG
+541 FPSNTETSG
-550 TPQQP
+550 APQQP
-555 VSGTPSARP
+555 VSETPSTRP
-564 PVQPTASRSA
+564 PVQPTTSRPA
-574 RATPVMPVSPP
+574 RVTPVSPVSPP
-585 PVQTLLHSESKLS
+585 HVQTLLHSESNLS
-598 EMRAGYTEQNA
+598 EGRAGYTEQNA

-622 HSSGIVPA
+622 HSSGVVPT

-645 AVQPNRTAP
+645 AVQPNRAAPAASAGTAV
-654 SGSAS
+654 
-659 LAVSPPSRAMP
+659 LPPSRTM
-670 PAPPVQQA
+670 PPVQQT
-678 MRQTGVTAD
+678 MRQTGATAD
-687 TDGGSIRVTPV
+687 TGGSSLRVTPV
-698 VPQPQTAA
+698 VPQTQTAA
-706 STSGQSTPRTA
+706 STSGQSTSRTA
-717 VQPAPQ
+717 VQTVPQ
-723 TTVQPPSPAMKTQSP
+723 AAVQPPSPAMRTQAP
-738 TAPAVSPASPE
+738 TAPAVSPVSADGGRRPAVSP
-749 SGRQSIVS
+749 G
-757 TATPAPDRRTAVS
+757 TPAQERRTAVS

-780 QTTTV
+780 QTTTA
-785 QSNLPPSVRPPDMVV
+785 QSNVTTSVRPPDMVG
-800 RPQIADKTRR
+800 RPHIADKTRR

-817 LNNKVTPQE
+817 LKNKVTPQGGKHHKRRKKK
-826 D
+826 